1 MIDNKFLKAA
11 KDLLSPTM
19 GTENIGPF
27 IYDIIKITRA
37 RKILE
42 IGGGYTSIFILKA
55 LADNETLYS
64 DDSVIEKT
72 LKNEVY
78 YSKKESNSR
87 LHLVDDLS
95 HPQTTAN
102 LISNKA
108 KQLNLDSFL
117 ILHDADFTTFSK
129 NFPDSELPID
139 LLWLDCGDLNSYQI
153 FLNEYFPLVNK
164 NGGIV
169 LIHSLLTNLHG
180 QFFLKQ
186 LKLSQA
192 TNQFN
197 DFELISLL
205 EPHKTRQ
212 NSLTMLRFITNESTQ
227 IYTVMP

>member
-1 MIDNKFLKAA
+1 MIDNKFLKVAR
-11 KDLLSPTM
+11 DLFSPTM

-55 LADNETLYS
+55 LADNEILFS
-64 DDSVIEKT
+64 DDSLIEKT
-72 LKNEVY
+72 LKNDAY
-78 YSKKESNSR
+78 YNSKENISR
-87 LHLVDDLS
+87 LYIVDDLS

-102 LISNKA
+102 LISKKA
-108 KQLNLDSFL
+108 KQLNLDSYL
-117 ILHDADFTTFSK
+117 TLHDADFMTFSK
-129 NFPDSELPID
+129 DFPDSELPID
-139 LLWLDCGDLNSYQI
+139 LLWLDCGDLNAYQI
-153 FLNEYFPLVNK
+153 FLKEYFPLVNK
-164 NGGIV
+164 SGGIV

-197 DFELISLL
+197 DFEMISLL

-212 NSLTMLRFITNESTQ
+212 NSLTMLRFISNESTQ
-227 IYTVMP
+227 IYSVMP

>member
-1 MIDNKFLKAA
+1 MIDNKFLKEV
-11 KDLLSPTM
+11 KELFSPTM

-55 LADNETLYS
+55 LADNEKLFS
-64 DDSVIEKT
+64 DDSVIEKS
-72 LKNEVY
+72 LKNDAY
-78 YSKKESNSR
+78 YNSIINDAQ

-108 KQLNLDSFL
+108 KKLNLESFL
-117 ILHDADFTTFSK
+117 TLHDADFMSFANK
-129 NFPDSELPID
+129 FPKSELPLD
-139 LLWLDCGDLNSYQI
+139 LLWLDCGDLNAYQI
-153 FLNEYFPLVNK
+153 FLKEYFPLVNK
-164 NGGIV
+164 SGGIV

-205 EPHKTRQ
+205 EPNKTRQ
-212 NSLTMLRFITNESTQ
+212 NSVTMLRFINNESTQ
-227 IYTVMP
+227 IYSVVP